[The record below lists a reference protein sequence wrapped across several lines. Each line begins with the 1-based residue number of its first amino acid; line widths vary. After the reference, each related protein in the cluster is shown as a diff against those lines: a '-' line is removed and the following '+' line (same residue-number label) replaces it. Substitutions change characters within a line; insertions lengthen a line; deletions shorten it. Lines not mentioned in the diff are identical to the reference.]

1 MSWTYTA
8 AGLVTHCKNAL
19 KLKTKYMWAGTLA
32 YINDAYIDQKVRQCK
47 SVPASRSGYT
57 EQRIRQLHAIA
68 NRGYYGVDCV
78 CLVKSYYWS
87 GKPDGGT
94 GSPKYEGSTDL
105 NAGGMYSAAKVKGAI
120 GTLPERPGLILISK
134 THGNHIGVY
143 IGNGETIESTLGA
156 RGDGVVKHKLDKTF
170 WTDWFECPFISYA
183 EQKTQGE
190 PLQSVQLA
198 YDAVIRDRPSYGGK
212 RLGLLSAGT
221 KCVIVK
227 GAEYKDSVSGYIYV
241 KLGGGKSQWI
251 VKSAIKPS

>member
-1 MSWTYTA
+1 MMSWTYTA
-8 AGLVTHCKNAL
+8 EGLVTHCKKAL
-19 KLKTKYMWAGTLA
+19 KMKTKYMWAGTLA
-32 YINDAYIDQKVRQCK
+32 PITDAYIDQKVRQCK

-57 EQRIRQLHAIA
+57 EQRIKQLHAIA

-143 IGNGETIESTLGA
+143 IGGGETIESTLGA

-170 WTDWFECPFISYA
+170 WTDWFECPFIEYKQPVPSALKAVTLSYNA
-183 EQKTQGE
+183 RVRSA
-190 PLQSVQLA
+190 PRYRS
-198 YDAVIRDRPSYGGK
+198 DD
-212 RLGLLSAGT
+212 LGVLTAGT
-221 KCVIVK
+221 KCIVCVNSRTK
-227 GAEYKDSVSGYIYV
+227 DAGSKYEYI
-241 KLGGGKSQWI
+241 KLYDRDGWI
-251 VKSAIKPS
+251 VTSAIPI

>member
-1 MSWTYTA
+1 MSIYTA
-8 AGLVTHCKNAL
+8 EGLVTHCKNAL
-19 KLKTKYMWAGTLA
+19 KLKTKYMWAGTLVP
-32 YINDAYIDQKVRQCK
+32 ITDAYIDQKVRQCK

-68 NRGYYGVDCV
+68 NRGYYGIDCV

-105 NAGGMYSAAKVKGAI
+105 NAGGMYSAAKVKGEI

-143 IGNGETIESTLGA
+143 IGGGETIESTLGS

-170 WTDWFECPFISYA
+170 WTDWFECPFISYNRIDTVL
-183 EQKTQGE
+183 KNVT
-190 PLQSVQLA
+190 LA
-198 YDAVIRDRPSYGGK
+198 YNAQIRRDPRYKSES
-212 RLGLLSAGT
+212 LGLLTAGEKCIVITNSKITDPAT
-221 KCVIVK
+221 KY
-227 GAEYKDSVSGYIYV
+227 EYI
-241 KLGGGKSQWI
+241 KLYGRDGWI
-251 VKSAIKPS
+251 VTSAIK